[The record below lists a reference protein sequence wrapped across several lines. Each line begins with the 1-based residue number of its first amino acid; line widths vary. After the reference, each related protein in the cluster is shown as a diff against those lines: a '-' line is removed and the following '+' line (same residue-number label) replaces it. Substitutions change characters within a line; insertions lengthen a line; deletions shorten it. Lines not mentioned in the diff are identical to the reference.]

1 MRTSLAADELDA
13 EATVRAYK
21 GLSVVERA
29 FRSYKTVDLKVRIY
43 HYSAERVRAHVFLCM
58 LAYYV
63 EWHLRHKLAPLL
75 FDDHEPEAAE
85 RESVVAPAQPS
96 PAAKHKARTKR
107 TEADQPVHSLRTLL
121 DDLAT
126 ITKNRVVPKMP
137 GAQPFGSRDRP
148 SCRAPC
154 SLLGVRL

>member
-1 MRTSLAADELDA
+1 M
-13 EATVRAYK
+13 
-21 GLSVVERA
+21 
-29 FRSYKTVDLKVRIY
+29 
-43 HYSAERVRAHVFLCM
+43 RAHVFLCM

-126 ITKNRVVPKMP
+126 ITKNRVVPRCP
-137 GAQPFGSRDRP
+137 VHNPSRSSRDRP

-154 SLLGVRL
+154 SGCSACGCEMYPVATL